1 MISEAR
7 GAARR
12 RTRLQSAKILD
23 SAGVFLC
30 EATIVDLSAS
40 GLRLLLARNCGVP
53 ARFGLHID
61 LTGEL
66 KTAALAWRRD
76 RQIGA
81 RILTHVAPAPLKRSD
96 RVALKGRY
104 YGVPG

>member
-1 MISEAR
+1 LSEAR
-7 GAARR
+7 GATRR

-23 SAGVFLC
+23 SAGAFIC
-30 EATIVDLSAS
+30 EALILDVSVS

-53 ARFGLHID
+53 SQFVLHID

-66 KTAALAWRRD
+66 STAALAWRRG
-76 RQIGA
+76 RAIGA
-81 RILTHVAPAPLKRSD
+81 RKLAHVAPAPLKPSD
-96 RVALKGRY
+96 RAALKGRY

>member
-1 MISEAR
+1 MREAR

-23 SAGVFLC
+23 RAGAFLC
-30 EATIVDLSAS
+30 HAAILDISATGV
-40 GLRLLLARNCGVP
+40 RLLLASNRGVP
-53 ARFGLHID
+53 ARFGVHID

-66 KTAALAWRRD
+66 ATAALAWRRE
-76 RQIGA
+76 RTIGA
-81 RILTHVAPAPLKRSD
+81 RLLFHVAPAALKHSD

-104 YGVPG
+104 YAVPN

>member
-1 MISEAR
+1 MSEAR

-30 EATIVDLSAS
+30 EALILDISAS
-40 GLRLLLARNCGVP
+40 GLRLLLARNCRVP
-53 ARFGLHID
+53 AQFGLHID

-66 KTAALAWRRD
+66 TTAALAWRRE
-76 RQIGA
+76 RLVGA
-81 RILTHVAPAPLKRSD
+81 RRLVHVAPAALKPSD
-96 RVALKGRY
+96 RAALKGRY

>member
-1 MISEAR
+1 MIEAR

-23 SAGVFLC
+23 SAGAFLS
-30 EATIVDLSAS
+30 EAIIQDMSAT

-53 ARFGLHID
+53 ARFGVHID
-61 LTGEL
+61 LTGEIA
-66 KTAALAWRRD
+66 TAALAWRRE
-76 RQIGA
+76 RLIGA
-81 RILTHVAPAPLKRSD
+81 RVLAHVAPAPLKASD
-96 RVALKGRY
+96 RAALKGRY

>member
-1 MISEAR
+1 MIEAR

-23 SAGVFLC
+23 SAGAFLC
-30 EATIVDLSAS
+30 EAAILDMSST

-53 ARFGLHID
+53 TQFGVHID

-66 KTAALAWRRD
+66 ATAALAWRRD
-76 RQIGA
+76 RLVGA
-81 RILTHVAPAPLKRSD
+81 RMLAHVAPAPLKRSD
-96 RVALKGRY
+96 RMALKGRY
-104 YGVPG
+104 YGVRG

>member
-1 MISEAR
+1 MSEAR
-7 GAARR
+7 SAARR

-23 SAGVFLC
+23 SAGAFLC
-30 EATIVDLSAS
+30 EALILDMSAS

-53 ARFGLHID
+53 AQFVLHTD

-66 KTAALAWRRD
+66 STAALAWRRD
-76 RQIGA
+76 RVIGA
-81 RILTHVAPAPLKRSD
+81 RKIPHVAPAPLRPSD
-96 RVALKGRY
+96 RAALKGRY